1 MLGLAKVDQIE
12 DRKSLLFYPN
22 DTWKIVGWDV
32 FISLVLLIT
41 CITTPF
47 DMAFGEEFDDKHH
60 YVRYRNVIDFF
71 FFIEIFVNFNTATQ
85 DEGFKI
91 DDNRCSIVKKYL
103 KGWFLIDFLSIVPFE
118 NIFEYF
124 AA

>member
-1 MLGLAKVDQIE
+1 MEDRNKNLTLLGLAKVDQIE

-47 DMAFGEEFDDKHH
+47 DMAFGEEFDD
-60 YVRYRNVIDFF
+60 
-71 FFIEIFVNFNTATQ
+71 
-85 DEGFKI
+85 
-91 DDNRCSIVKKYL
+91 
-103 KGWFLIDFLSIVPFE
+103 
-118 NIFEYF
+118 
-124 AA
+124 